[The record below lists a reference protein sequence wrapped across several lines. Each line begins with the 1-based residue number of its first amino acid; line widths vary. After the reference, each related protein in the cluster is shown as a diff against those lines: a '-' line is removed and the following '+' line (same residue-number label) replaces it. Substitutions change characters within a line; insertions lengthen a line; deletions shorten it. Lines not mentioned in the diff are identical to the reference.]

1 MLTFVTRT
9 HRATGRDI
17 SEKIA
22 LGLAKP
28 TVSKDSML
36 DARLFNR
43 EQYSAS
49 FGDEDSYNLYDK
61 PLFSGSSA
69 AAAIYKPR
77 GRNVDDEGY
86 EVDQGEVEKAMRN
99 DRFGLGVAGS
109 GRGFEGADTSEVRD
123 GCVFCFL
130 PFLTHRG
137 KEVVADLGVF
147 PLSLLS
153 WIDQTRCV
161 RARYGRSVRC
171 RRVPRV
177 GEARWRSGREE
188 ARPRHRRGRAA
199 QARTR

>member
-1 MLTFVTRT
+1 MVVLWPAVHVCSRARSNVLLGT

-123 GCVFCFL
+123 GCVFSSYSRFWTCRGRRRSS
-130 PFLTHRG
+130 LTW
-137 KEVVADLGVF
+137 VF
-147 PLSLLS
+147 SSPLSPLFR
-153 WIDQTRCV
+153 IDQTC
-161 RARYGRSVRC
+161 C
-171 RRVPRV
+171 I
-177 GEARWRSGREE
+177 
-188 ARPRHRRGRAA
+188 
-199 QARTR
+199 